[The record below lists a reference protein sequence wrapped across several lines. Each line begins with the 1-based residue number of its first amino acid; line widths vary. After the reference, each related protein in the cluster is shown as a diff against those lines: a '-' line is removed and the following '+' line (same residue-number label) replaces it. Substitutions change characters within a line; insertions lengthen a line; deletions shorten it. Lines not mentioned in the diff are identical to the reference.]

1 MSTNQGN
8 TSATIDIRL
17 AVDTHTTHLT
27 PSVGTIQVGFNEMG
41 GCTPICSSVILS
53 KMDVIT

>member
-8 TSATIDIRL
+8 ISATMDLRL
-17 AVDTHTTHLT
+17 TVGIHTTHSTL
-27 PSVGTIQVGFNEMG
+27 SVGTIQVGFNERG